1 MKYVI
6 YIIAAI
12 AALEIFREYMSYR
25 RKKRLNNKGEIS
37 KWALERYID
46 FKKLIALIV
55 LCIAVYFLFPVI
67 KEAIL
72 PGISGLKWFF
82 NLKLFYLFLKVIGA
96 IVIVEVLYKFVLIKF
111 LRNMASLWG
120 RLIRYFYWGVLIFLV
135 IGLWPFG
142 KIAVEKIK
150 GAINKPYAPRTEKER
165 REVEEIKKF
174 RQDIDKLK
182 ETSRERQSVFDGF

>member
-12 AALEIFREYMSYR
+12 AALEILREYMSYR
-25 RKKRLNNKGEIS
+25 RKKRLNDKGEIS

-55 LCIAVYFLFPVI
+55 LCIAVYFFFPVI
-67 KEAIL
+67 KKEIL
-72 PGISGLKWFF
+72 SGISGLKWLL
-82 NLKLFYLFLKVIGA
+82 NLKLLYLFLKVIGA
-96 IVIVEVLYKFVLIKF
+96 IVIVEVLSRFVLKKVF
-111 LRNMASLWG
+111 RNMASLWG
-120 RLIRYFYWGVLIFLV
+120 RLIRYFYWGVLIFLA

-150 GAINKPYAPRTEKER
+150 EAINKPYTPRTEKER
-165 REVEEIKKF
+165 REVEKIKEF
-174 RQDIDKLK
+174 RQDIDELK